1 MPREPQ
7 KLVRPGGHLHPQ
19 KFIVIASEDSKT
31 SPKYFSALRDSDKFN
46 ESGIIEIIQLP
57 PRTHGGNS
65 PRDIKKQILDEES
78 DTNFRAGDE
87 FWVVSD
93 RDQWETIHHIDFD
106 RFADE
111 CAKEKNMYWALSNP
125 CFELWLLLHCTDLSI
140 FTKTELSEIYR
151 NKRITNHKNTI
162 EKVLDRFMPKGR
174 GYSKTGSKKLFI
186 PNVEKAILRARS
198 MSVPGELYPHK
209 LGSDVYKLVEE
220 LIK

>member
-31 SPKYFSALRDSDKFN
+31 APMYFSALRDSDKFN
-46 ESGIIEIIQLP
+46 DSGIIEIIQLP
-57 PRTHGGNS
+57 SRKHQGNS

-87 FWVVSD
+87 FLIVSD
-93 RDQWETIHHIDFD
+93 RDQWETMHHIDFD

-125 CFELWLLLHCTDLSI
+125 CFELWLLLHCTDLSV
-140 FTKTELSEIYR
+140 FTETELKEIYD
-151 NKRITNHKNTI
+151 NKRVTNRKNTI
-162 EKVLDRFMPKGR
+162 EKVLDRFMPNGR
-174 GYSKTGSKKLFI
+174 GYSKTGPKTLFI
-186 PNVEKAILRARS
+186 PNLEKAISRAKL
-198 MSVPGELYPHK
+198 MAVPGEQYPHK
-209 LGSDVYKLVEE
+209 LGTDVYMLVER